1 MIGAA
6 PAGAFPAG
14 SNLSGPGPAQ
24 AGAFVQPFGL
34 RASQLAARRPKF
46 RNVLLTG
53 GTPPTRIPQKGWVV
67 QPFGRLA
74 SQAARRPSYRN
85 VILTGGT
92 PPTRIPQKGWVVQ
105 PFGRRGVLTAAR
117 RPAYRNVRLGLVR
130 ASPPVATFVR
140 PHTRIVAQKAA
151 IRASSVITVR
161 AVIQY
166 NPPTF
171 APRWYIKT

>member
-1 MIGAA
+1 MYVRAWGRIGAA
-6 PAGAFPAG
+6 EG
-14 SNLSGPGPAQ
+14 S
-24 AGAFVQPFGL
+24 
-34 RASQLAARRPKF
+34 RRRPSH
-46 RNVLLTG
+46 VVILSG
-53 GTPPTRIPQKGWVV
+53 GTPPTRIPQKGVYV

-117 RPAYRNVRLGLVR
+117 RPAFRNVRLGLVR

-151 IRASSVITVR
+151 LRPSSLITVR
-161 AVIQY
+161 GVIQH

>member
-1 MIGAA
+1 MYVRAWGRIGAA
-6 PAGAFPAG
+6 DRVRRR
-14 SNLSGPGPAQ
+14 LSS
-24 AGAFVQPFGL
+24 VVI
-34 RASQLAARRPKF
+34 LA
-46 RNVLLTG
+46 G

-67 QPFGRLA
+67 QPFGQLA

-105 PFGRRGVLTAAR
+105 PFGRLGVVNAAR
-117 RPAYRNVRLGLVR
+117 RPSYTKVRLGLVR